1 MTRSSCIH
9 WARRSALAAV
19 LLVAACGGDQSA
31 ASVDTVPPT
40 TVATTVVTTTTTTI
54 ATTTTTSTVAPTLV
68 GDPLFDG
75 ASTVS
80 TVGIDRVMFGMTL
93 NQAERALE
101 GELVPVS
108 EPFNIECYKVRPA
121 GGPVG
126 VEFTVTAGTIERVD
140 LSTDLVTTRSGAG
153 VGSTEESLR
162 SLFGDSVHT
171 EARSGGGNNIVFT
184 PSDASDAAFRVIF
197 ETDGTTV
204 TRFRSGRVPQVE
216 PTDFCGP

>member
-1 MTRSSCIH
+1 MTRSVHFS
-9 WARRSALAAV
+9 WARRTTLAGV
-19 LLVAACGGDQSA
+19 LFIAACGGDES

-40 TVATTVVTTTTTTI
+40 TAVTTTVATTTTTI
-54 ATTTTTSTVAPTLV
+54 ATTTTASTIAPTLV
-68 GDPLFDG
+68 GEPLFDA

-80 TVGIDRVMFGMTL
+80 TVGIDRVVFGMTV

-101 GELVPVS
+101 GELVPVT

-126 VEFTVTAGTIERVD
+126 LEFTVTAGTIERVD
-140 LSTDLVTTRSGAG
+140 LSTDLITTRSGAG

-171 EARSGGGNNIVFT
+171 EARPGGGNNIIFT

-197 ETDGTTV
+197 ETDGMTV
-204 TRFRSGRVPQVE
+204 GRFRSGRVPQVE
-216 PTDFCGP
+216 PTDFCAP